1 MAIEEIQYVFE
12 FLKRATPGQ
21 SLHLAPDCLA
31 LLKGKLRIRKFG
43 IDKEMRFWSS
53 HKEKLLETSVQR
65 HATLVDDF
73 GLNKKGLNELKAL
86 SKYSPEVRLAEI
98 DLDGFLLSYFGD
110 IEGVPTSSKENFIKR
125 KKYTLEAVLLSNKV
139 GLKKRYNGNKLA
151 FLNELNALH
160 DLAAAGCNLPS
171 IMDVDFRNLSITFSY
186 ILGHVL
192 REVLAKKG
200 AIIRDRDVN
209 TDPRFTFLSPEKRW
223 IKRIE
228 EGRRYLKDV
237 LGQDFIEDLYE
248 QLLRIHASGYL
259 WNDIKYGNIII
270 EKKSGKPYL
279 IDFERAL
286 NCSNFSKTFF
296 EVMCDREKR
305 NFKLHFGIDNLAVV

>member
-1 MAIEEIQYVFE
+1 MAMREIQYVFE
-12 FLKRATPGQ
+12 FLKRAKVGQ
-21 SLHLAPDCLA
+21 SLHLASDCIA
-31 LLKGKLRIRKFG
+31 LLKSKPRIRKLS
-43 IDKEMRFWSS
+43 IDKEIRFWFSQ
-53 HKEKLLETSVQR
+53 KEKLLEVSVNG
-65 HATLVDDF
+65 HVTFIDDF

-98 DLDGFLLSYFGD
+98 DQDGFLLSYFGA
-110 IEGVPTSSKENFIKR
+110 IEGVPTVSKENFIKR
-125 KKYTLEAVLLSNKV
+125 KRYTLEAVLLSNKV

-160 DLAAAGCNLPS
+160 DLATAGCNLPS
-171 IMDVDFRNLSITFSY
+171 IMDVDFCNLSITFSY
-186 ILGHVL
+186 ILGPVL

-200 AIIRDRDVN
+200 AIVRDRDVN
-209 TDPRFTFLSPEKRW
+209 NDPRFTFLSPDKRW

-228 EGRRYLKDV
+228 EGRRYLNDV
-237 LGQDFIEDLYE
+237 VGQGFIEDLYG

-259 WNDIKYGNIII
+259 WNDVKYGNIII

-296 EVMCDREKR
+296 EVMCDQEKR
-305 NFKLHFGIDNLAVV
+305 NLKLHFGIDNWAVV